1 MSIETIVLC
10 CIIAG
15 NTLMQAGEIQAVPP
29 AVPDSSYEAS
39 SVTENFADQ
48 EQAMIALINEERANA
63 GLPPVQKNAALT
75 EMAQVRLQEIMVSF
89 SHERPDDKTK
99 AELMEDVGI
108 RPENYMA
115 ENILSGTTAS
125 TPQTMMHTFMTS
137 EPHRAWIL
145 SEEVNAVGV
154 AIGRNEYNQIYAVQT
169 FGYF

>member
-1 MSIETIVLC
+1 MNIPIALLCSAMLVCTAPMLSMTEAPAPSTEIVEQSDDIEY
-10 CIIAG
+10 
-15 NTLMQAGEIQAVPP
+15 M
-29 AVPDSSYEAS
+29 
-39 SVTENFADQ
+39 ENS
-48 EQAMIALINEERANA
+48 MIALINEARANA
-63 GLPPVQKNAALT
+63 GLPPVQENAALN
-75 EMAQVRLQEIMVSF
+75 EMAQVRLREIMVSF
-89 SHERPDDKTK
+89 SHERPDEKTK

-115 ENILSGTTAS
+115 ENILSGTVAS

-137 EPHRAWIL
+137 EPHRAWII

>member
-10 CIIAG
+10 CIIVG
-15 NTLMQAGEIQAVPP
+15 NTLMQVGEMPP
-29 AVPDSSYEAS
+29 TSPEIVYDEPAAEEDFGA
-39 SVTENFADQ
+39 Q
-48 EQAMIALINEERANA
+48 EDNMIALINAERESA
-63 GLPPVQKNAALT
+63 GQPPVQENAALN

-89 SHERPDDKTK
+89 SHERPDEKTK

-115 ENILSGTTAS
+115 ENILSGTVAS

-137 EPHRAWIL
+137 EPHRAWII
-145 SEEVNAVGV
+145 SEEVNAVGI

-169 FGYF
+169 FGFFN

>member
-10 CIIAG
+10 CIIVG
-15 NTLMQAGEIQAVPP
+15 NTLMQVGEMPP
-29 AVPDSSYEAS
+29 TSPK
-39 SVTENFADQ
+39 SVYDEPAAEEDFGAQ
-48 EQAMIALINEERANA
+48 EDDMIALINTERANA
-63 GLPPVQKNAALT
+63 SLPPVQENAALN
-75 EMAQVRLQEIMVSF
+75 EMAQVRLREIMVSF
-89 SHERPDDKTK
+89 SHERPDEKTK

-115 ENILSGTTAS
+115 ENILSGTVAS

-137 EPHRAWIL
+137 EPHRAWII
-145 SEEVNAVGV
+145 SEEVNAVGI